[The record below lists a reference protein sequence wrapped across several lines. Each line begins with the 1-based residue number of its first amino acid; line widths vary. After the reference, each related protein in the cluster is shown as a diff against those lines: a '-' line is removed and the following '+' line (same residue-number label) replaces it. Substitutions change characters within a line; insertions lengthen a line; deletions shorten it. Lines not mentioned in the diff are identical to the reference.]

1 MDLQWI
7 SIQRIV
13 EWFVIQEVDP
23 YSRPVLLSNH
33 RLSIVLGFIGVTL
46 RRQYERSSD
55 INSKSTIYLN
65 VGMYRFS
72 YCEFLE
78 KLSLEDKITRYKQSN
93 VSR

>member
-23 YSRPVLLSNH
+23 YTRPVLLSDH
-33 RLSIVLGFIGVTL
+33 HLSIVLGFIGVTL
-46 RRQYERSSD
+46 RRQSERSSD

-65 VGMYRFS
+65 VGMYRGLAIVS
-72 YCEFLE
+72 S
-78 KLSLEDKITRYKQSN
+78 KKTILEDKIIRYKP
-93 VSR
+93 